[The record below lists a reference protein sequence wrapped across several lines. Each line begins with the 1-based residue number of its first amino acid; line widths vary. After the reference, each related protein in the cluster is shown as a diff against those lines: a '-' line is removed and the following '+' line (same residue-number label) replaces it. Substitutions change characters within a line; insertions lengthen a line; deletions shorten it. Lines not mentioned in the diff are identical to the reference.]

1 LLTRSRHINVRPRPE
16 EEISNMNRIAP
27 TIRGGLRALSLLLG
41 ASAIIGG
48 AASGQAIASALDPAP
63 SPKTT
68 SAAAKRSCPVGSVC
82 RAARE
87 CPRGRICLWSADH
100 FLGTKLVVRPVPSG
114 KCRKIGDVDGAW
126 RSVYNASREFAR
138 LWQFTHDKPGPF
150 GLPNITK
157 CGGGSSDT
165 NSNNLVAPHTA
176 RRAVSF
182 GGGAEGLGGR

>member
-1 LLTRSRHINVRPRPE
+1 MGSIPGILL
-16 EEISNMNRIAP
+16 
-27 TIRGGLRALSLLLG
+27 
-41 ASAIIGG
+41 
-48 AASGQAIASALDPAP
+48 PAN
-63 SPKTT
+63 
-68 SAAAKRSCPVGSVC
+68 G
-82 RAARE
+82 
-87 CPRGRICLWSADH
+87 
-100 FLGTKLVVRPVPSG
+100 VRPVPSG

-138 LWQFTHDKPGPF
+138 LWQFTHDKPSPF